1 MSNSRKVY
9 LNVIVRCNN
18 KEIPVR
24 ALIDTGN
31 TVRAKS
37 VMDKK
42 LHEKLG
48 AGFSAIGGAQIQTA
62 KRGSG
67 LTKIGRSKEIE
78 IRIPGITHKFSI
90 KPTVTENLSDELNLG
105 NGFLAQIG
113 RILECSLV
121 FKGKRTKLKIG
132 AEEVELIQT
141 IGAKGLGGEHSQD
154 PQETKSERLRGRE
167 YRPADI
173 VTSNGVRLRTR
184 DSEPERV
191 SHLSCSQDVK
201 IKKNT
206 LRFIE
211 VDPARQIKKD
221 QEIVVE
227 TLPGNEGELVE
238 AVRAVYRWNENK
250 IAVLNASEYDVELKR
265 GTRIAKYETFRGGNP
280 DSEEKVREIKEV
292 TGKPDFETLITKLKI
307 EENPIL
313 QRNPGAKER
322 LKEMIKEYA
331 DVFSDPEE
339 GLIGTTSLIDFKIK
353 LKPDAQPVRHRLRP
367 LNPNQRASLRK
378 QLDTWQREN
387 VIEES
392 NSPWASP
399 LVPAAKKG
407 GEIRWA
413 VDYRAINSMT
423 IGDAWPVPS
432 IEENLEKLQG
442 ARYFSAI
449 DAAAAYHTVPVEAKS
464 RPYLAFLTPYGTF
477 QFKKMPF
484 GAKNAGATYSRLVE
498 LAIMKLRSPSILA
511 YIDDIICATAG
522 LTEHL
527 EELEKVFRM
536 HREAGI
542 KVKPEKTQLIK
553 EDVEYLGYVVSEE
566 GVKMQDEYVRK
577 IVEWPRPSTTKELN
591 SFLGFRGYYRTFIPR
606 FSELTN
612 ELNSMRK
619 ESKIVWSEEIERKF
633 IELKEEFSK
642 KPIRAYPDYNSG
654 EPFQVAVDFSK
665 ENVAGILSQVQNGQE
680 KFIAAAGRKTTKY
693 ERNYHSTKGELSAI
707 IYALRKWEHILRF
720 KQFWLWTDSKALVY
734 LQTMKKLTGMYFRW
748 LSEIQS
754 YDFIVRHR
762 PGKQNSNADGMS
774 RSNHLD
780 PPTKE
785 EEEEEEGYIHRLHQ
799 WVNGL

>member
-1 MSNSRKVY
+1 MEQVNNIDNTRKVY
-9 LNVIVRCNN
+9 LNVIVKCND

-31 TVRAKS
+31 TVRARS

-42 LHEKLG
+42 FHEKLG

-62 KRGSG
+62 KKGSG

-90 KPTVTENLSDELNLG
+90 KPTVTEHLSDDLNLG
-105 NGFLAQIG
+105 NGFLSQIG
-113 RILECSLV
+113 RVLECSLV
-121 FKGKRTKLKIG
+121 FKGNRTKLKIG

-141 IGAKGLGGEHSQD
+141 IGAKGLAGEQTQDSQE
-154 PQETKSERLRGRE
+154 PKPGRGRD
-167 YRPADI
+167 RGTRKPVDTVALD
-173 VTSNGVRLRTR
+173 GVRLRAR
-184 DSEPERV
+184 DTEPERV
-191 SHLSCSQDVK
+191 SHLICSQDVK
-201 IKKNT
+201 VKKNT
-206 LRFIE
+206 LRFVGVE
-211 VDPARQIKKD
+211 PTRQIKED

-227 TLPGNEGELVE
+227 TLPENGGELIEV
-238 AVRAVYRWNENK
+238 VRAMYRWKEKK

-265 GTRIAKYETFRGGNP
+265 GTRIATYEIARMDNP
-280 DSEEKVREIKEV
+280 NPEEKVREIKEV
-292 TGKPDFETLITKLKI
+292 VGKPDFETLITKLKI

-313 QRNPGAKER
+313 QNNPGAKKR
-322 LKEMIKEYA
+322 LKDLVREYA

-339 GLIGTTSLIDFKIK
+339 GLIGTTSLIDFKIR

-367 LNPNQRASLRK
+367 LNPKQRASLRK

-413 VDYRAINSMT
+413 VDYRSINSMT

-449 DAAAAYHTVPVEAKS
+449 DASAAYHTVPVEAKS

-498 LAIMKLRSPSILA
+498 LAIMKLRSPAILA
-511 YIDDIICATAG
+511 YIDDVICATAE
-522 LTEHL
+522 LYEHL
-527 EELEKVFRM
+527 NELEKVFRM

-542 KVKPEKTQLIK
+542 KIKPEKTQLIR
-553 EDVEYLGYVVSEE
+553 EDVEYLGYVVSGD
-566 GVKMQDEYVRK
+566 GVKMQDDYVKK
-577 IVEWPRPSTTKELN
+577 IIEWPRPSTTKELN
-591 SFLGFRGYYRTFIPR
+591 SFLGFIGYYRTFIPR

-619 ESKIVWSEEIERKF
+619 ESKVVWTEEIERKF
-633 IELKEEFSK
+633 TELKGEFAK
-642 KPIRAYPDYNSG
+642 KAYPSV
-654 EPFQVAVDFSK
+654 P
-665 ENVAGILSQVQNGQE
+665 
-680 KFIAAAGRKTTKY
+680 
-693 ERNYHSTKGELSAI
+693 
-707 IYALRKWEHILRF
+707 
-720 KQFWLWTDSKALVY
+720 
-734 LQTMKKLTGMYFRW
+734 
-748 LSEIQS
+748 
-754 YDFIVRHR
+754 
-762 PGKQNSNADGMS
+762 
-774 RSNHLD
+774 
-780 PPTKE
+780 
-785 EEEEEEGYIHRLHQ
+785 
-799 WVNGL
+799 